1 MEYYRLKGFQR
12 ILAVVLMV
20 LICFDSCILKGY
32 SMVNAFTWHLKYG
45 FRLGPTH
52 SPQKKARKIETER
65 RTPMFSIFD
74 GQFIWG

>member
-1 MEYYRLKGFQR
+1 MYYTDYRRIMEYYRLKGFQR

-32 SMVNAFTWHLKYG
+32 SMVNAVTWHLKYG

-52 SPQKKARKIETER
+52 SPQKNSEE
-65 RTPMFSIFD
+65 D
-74 GQFIWG
+74 